1 MQKQETMHHHASTN
15 HYLSWP
21 KKPIIYQI
29 NTWVWLDSLS
39 RTYNWPVTLENLP
52 NKIYDELASYH
63 VDAIWLMGVWHRS
76 PAARQSAL
84 KYANQYKP
92 ALPDLTYEDIIGSPY
107 AVGSYQVDE
116 HLGGR
121 YGLAVF
127 RERLRERGMHLILDF
142 VPNHVATDHAWV
154 KVHPDYMLL
163 GTPKDL
169 EKRSDDFFA
178 AHDITGKSLVVA
190 HGRDPNFPGWIDTAQ
205 VNAFNP
211 GARRAALHTL
221 LDIAAQCDGVRC
233 DMAML
238 MLNEIFNRTWGGYAG
253 ATPATEY
260 WEDIIPR
267 VKEAFPNFLFIGEV
281 YWDMEARMHTVG
293 FDYCYD
299 KRLYDRLRDSKIGE
313 TRTHLHAPISF
324 QSKLVRFI
332 ENHDEHRA
340 ADTFGIERQQAA
352 AVLIC
357 TLPGATLLHDGQFSG
372 RRVKLPVQIGRQ
384 PFEPPNETLKA
395 FYARLMLEMRDP
407 IYQQGLWRM
416 FGVEPG
422 QPNGTHHNLIAY
434 GWQSPDDYRLIV
446 VNLSGTQSQGH
457 VQLGAWPEIGDYDWH
472 LHDVPRGDRYLRHG
486 ELMENHGLYVD
497 LRPYQSHIFHFE
509 RA

>member
-1 MQKQETMHHHASTN
+1 MQKQKTKDFSADQR
-15 HYLSWP
+15 LVWP
-21 KKPIIYQI
+21 PKPIIYQI

-39 RTYNWPVTLENLP
+39 RSYNWPVTLENLP
-52 NKIYDELASYH
+52 SKVYDELASYH
-63 VDAIWLMGVWHRS
+63 VDAIWLMGVWQRS
-76 PAARQSAL
+76 AAARQSAL
-84 KYANQYKP
+84 KYADQYKP
-92 ALPDLTYEDIIGSPY
+92 ALPDLTFDDIIGSPY
-107 AVGSYQVDE
+107 AVGAYQVDE

-121 YGLAVF
+121 HGLAVF
-127 RERLRERGMHLILDF
+127 RERLRERGMQLILDF

-154 KVHPDYMLL
+154 QVHPEYLLL

-169 EKRSDDFFA
+169 EKRANDFFA
-178 AHDITGKSLVVA
+178 ARDRIGKSIVVA

-211 GARRAALHTL
+211 GLRRAALHTL

-238 MLNEIFNRTWGGYAG
+238 MLNEVFARTWGGYAG
-253 ATPATEY
+253 APPATEY

-267 VKEAFPNFLFIGEV
+267 VKEAFPSFLFIGEV
-281 YWDMEARMHTVG
+281 YWDLEARMNALG

-299 KRLYDRLRDSKIGE
+299 KRLYDRLRDGRIGE
-313 TRTHLHAPISF
+313 TRAHLCAPLDF
-324 QSKLVRFI
+324 QRKLIRFI
-332 ENHDEHRA
+332 ENHDEARA
-340 ADTFGIERQQAA
+340 AECFGIERQQAA
-352 AVLIC
+352 AVMIC

-384 PFEPPNETLKA
+384 PFEPPNEALRA
-395 FYARLMLEMRDP
+395 FYMRLMLELRDP
-407 IYQQGLWRM
+407 IYQEGEWRM
-416 FGVEPG
+416 FAVEPG
-422 QPNGTHHNLIAY
+422 QHNGTHYNLIAY
-434 GWQSPDDYRLIV
+434 GWRSAHDYRLIV
-446 VNLSGTQSQGH
+446 INLSGAQSQGH
-457 VQLGAWPEIGDYDWH
+457 VQLGAWPEIGDHDWH

-509 RA
+509 RAL